1 MEPLATIGLSPWLSS
16 GQVVMDAARLILLW
30 QPEDR
35 ATASQIA
42 NKLQQA
48 IAVTRHPACGSHSS
62 ASTCTSTS
70 TRLDAG
76 TIAISHQE
84 SFMQYTSANPKA
96 SKAQEASAHIHSK
109 VMKTWLKEKPKAK
122 TPCSCTSSE
131 SCRSTAHKRGKPC
144 TAEALPGQQLCL
156 QCACQ
161 VEGCLRSQFRGHGF
175 FHSHMH
181 FAFTPSLQ
189 LIWHLGQ
196 AGILA
201 RITPLDLTSLE
212 ELQSTML
219 KAHKQF
225 DPVLAFVAAWCKH
238 KVALDSMAFVF
249 VNVSPNASATTL
261 LKAFHAV
268 LRDMSGKGTS
278 EAWHCVSGGRGTG
291 LFTAMKKLQIAQK
304 VGPERTTGEVVTN
317 IGPSGTSMELLST
330 SSVLATLVTILRSGH
345 QHRSTDL
352 AQENK
357 EYCHKLEILSAKHP
371 ELGLNGKYVG
381 PLLRLKHLLI
391 SKFAGTRL
399 SIKALLDLELP
410 DVKDNLS
417 CLPHDVFY
425 RPDRLFSKFQCH
437 ELLIC
442 TFACL
447 AGPCLARYP
456 DACSLLREPS
466 GKSALQA
473 SLDRYLTVHQ
483 HAPSMKRLLMFH
495 LGEDGVA
502 DADVSDRD

>member
-1 MEPLATIGLSPWLSS
+1 M
-16 GQVVMDAARLILLW
+16 
-30 QPEDR
+30 
-35 ATASQIA
+35 
-42 NKLQQA
+42 
-48 IAVTRHPACGSHSS
+48 CS
-62 ASTCTSTS
+62 A
-70 TRLDAG
+70 
-76 TIAISHQE
+76 
-84 SFMQYTSANPKA
+84 
-96 SKAQEASAHIHSK
+96 
-109 VMKTWLKEKPKAK
+109 
-122 TPCSCTSSE
+122 
-131 SCRSTAHKRGKPC
+131 
-144 TAEALPGQQLCL
+144 
-156 QCACQ
+156 CACQ
-161 VEGCLRSQFRGHGF
+161 AEGCLKAQFRGLHF
-175 FHSHMH
+175 CQSHIHYM
-181 FAFTPSLQ
+181 FEPSLQ
-189 LIWHLGQ
+189 FIWHLGQ

-212 ELQSTML
+212 ELKSTML

-357 EYCHKLEILSAKHP
+357 EYCRKLEILSAKHP